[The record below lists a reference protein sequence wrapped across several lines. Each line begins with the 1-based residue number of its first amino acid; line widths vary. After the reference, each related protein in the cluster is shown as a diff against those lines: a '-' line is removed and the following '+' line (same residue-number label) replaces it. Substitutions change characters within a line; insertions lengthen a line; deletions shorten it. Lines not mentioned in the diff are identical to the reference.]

1 MIGCLLL
8 ALILGIIIGIFWSKA
23 NNSKDNREENSENL
37 TENHLN
43 ELEELYAQEQA
54 ITAEYS
60 KKNRELKGELL
71 KKMTLLS
78 TTSDTLKKIQS
89 KTPTFES
96 QEIIDDLKN
105 QLKMKNREL
114 KEFEEVLVKAE
125 ETIENLRK

>member
-8 ALILGIIIGIFWSKA
+8 ALILGIIVGVFWAKA
-23 NNSKDNREENSENL
+23 KNFEYKQGEKSEESMENR
-37 TENHLN
+37 LN
-43 ELEELYAQEQA
+43 ELEELYVQEQA
-54 ITAEYS
+54 VTAEYR

-96 QEIIDDLKN
+96 QEIIDNLQN

-114 KEFEEVLVKAE
+114 KEFEEVLLKAE
-125 ETIENLRK
+125 KTIENLKK